1 MQQRKKARGER
12 KKDAMPERKRK
23 LKRQRDIKGR
33 EGEF

>member
-1 MQQRKKARGER
+1 MQQKKKARGER
-12 KKDAMPERKRK
+12 KKDAMPEKEK